1 MLKWDIF
8 QNDDRVFGWVF
19 FEQGFEVWGAGRQDH
34 LVSFG
39 ALAVTGESYVTKRLF
54 IPQMFEG
61 GHHVGL
67 EIIPAE
73 TKLLLI
79 IHDSFLTKFWKE
91 EMKIY
96 NLLLGS

>member
-1 MLKWDIF
+1 MLKWDVF
-8 QNDDRVFGWVF
+8 QDDDRVFGWVF

-96 NLLLGS
+96 NL